1 MHIIV
6 RCVFEEY
13 QLLKKLC
20 KSNKK
25 IVIKIVKTIL
35 IWSLCKLCIIIII
48 FLFMY
53 LWNLEQHSV
62 GGVKGNHCGQNIL
75 VIFVLWVFI

>member
-25 IVIKIVKTIL
+25 NSDQIYENHTHLEFTQIMQN
-35 IWSLCKLCIIIII
+35 C
-48 FLFMY
+48 LFNY
-53 LWNLEQHSV
+53 ICGTLSKHSV
-62 GGVKGNHCGQNIL
+62 GDLKKIIVVKTYCWN
-75 VIFVLWVFI
+75 LWLLWLFI